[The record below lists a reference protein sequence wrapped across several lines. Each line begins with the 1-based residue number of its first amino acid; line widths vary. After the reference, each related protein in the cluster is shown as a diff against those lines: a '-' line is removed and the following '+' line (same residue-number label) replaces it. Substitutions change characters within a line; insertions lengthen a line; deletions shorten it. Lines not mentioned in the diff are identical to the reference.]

1 MLFALHDAKGTIH
14 HAAFVAIDHGLRGA
28 LIAELKLRGY
38 VQTRSDGT
46 ARLHPSAPRPPTT
59 PLLRDGLAALAPSPA
74 PVTDW
79 LDRLALVMPDL
90 RVRTVALLEGR
101 GLLRQEDRD
110 RVGLVDAH
118 AFPMVDG
125 SAERAC
131 RRETLEALDAGDEIT
146 PRDGALV
153 GLTVACH
160 LEQEVLGGRAA
171 DGVARATWVGER
183 DAVVRATV
191 RAIAI
196 AEGTWEG

>member
-38 VQTRSDGT
+38 VQTRADGT
-46 ARLHPSAPRPPTT
+46 ARLHPAPPPPPTT

-74 PVTDW
+74 PVADW
-79 LDRLALVMPDL
+79 LDRLAQVMPDL

-101 GLLRQEDRD
+101 GLLRHEDRD
-110 RVGLVDAH
+110 RAGLAEAH
-118 AFPMVDG
+118 SFPMVDG
-125 SAERAC
+125 SAERAS
-131 RRETLEALDAGDEIT
+131 RRETLDALDAGDEID
-146 PRDGALV
+146 PRAGMLV

-160 LEQEVLGGRAA
+160 LEQEVLGARAA
-171 DGVARATWVGER
+171 DGVARAAWVEER
-183 DAVVRATV
+183 DAIVRATV
-191 RAIAI
+191 RAVAI